1 MNYEENTVT
10 QQLTHI
16 YAVENNKLV
25 SYSVI
30 DQRGDVVTAVD
41 KAKRTFRVDLECSED
56 FFRTP
61 KQAMTQGYKDLQE
74 CVACAREDYQDALA
88 SYRVARRLGKITP
101 EEYFARVT
109 C

>member
-1 MNYEENTVT
+1 MNYEEDTLT
-10 QQLTHI
+10 QRLTCI
-16 YAVENNKLV
+16 YAIENNKLV

-30 DQRGDVVTAVD
+30 AQRGDVVTAID

-61 KQAMTQGYKDLQE
+61 KQAMTQGYRDLQE
-74 CVACAREDYQDALA
+74 RVACAREDYQDALA